1 MAKRR
6 MLSIDFCE
14 SDRFYELS
22 SLSQALYFHL
32 NLNADDDGLVDNVKS
47 VMRDLK
53 ATKRNYQTLVDEGY
67 IIELSHKVVAITN
80 WHQHNR
86 IKSDRYIPTDYV
98 DLMKLLERDE
108 KGRYFK
114 ASQGVFGDIC
124 APQDSIGKD
133 SIDKDSIV
141 KVSTDKE
148 SIAEVREEKDKNNT
162 LSLSYIQSSTHTES
176 ASQNTQQEDVYSVN
190 SDLMHKTDSNL
201 VSIALRNAIALYC
214 MKKYQTIDIAD
225 FLQYCNSRNWV
236 SDDGESMMDNYIKY
250 VDLWMSKK

>member
-1 MAKRR
+1 
-6 MLSIDFCE
+6 ML
-14 SDRFYELS
+14 
-22 SLSQALYFHL
+22 
-32 NLNADDDGLVDNVKS
+32 LVEYPPVRKCP
-47 VMRDLK
+47 
-53 ATKRNYQTLVDEGY
+53 Y
-67 IIELSHKVVAITN
+67 
-80 WHQHNR
+80 
-86 IKSDRYIPTDYV
+86 
-98 DLMKLLERDE
+98 
-108 KGRYFK
+108 GRKQK
-114 ASQGVFGDIC
+114 ASRGVFGDIC
-124 APQDSIGKD
+124 APQDRLGKD
-133 SIDKDSIV
+133 SIGKESIV
-141 KVSTDKE
+141 KVSTDKG

-162 LSLSYIQSSTHTES
+162 FSLSYNQSFIHTES

>member
-32 NLNADDDGLVDNVKS
+32 NLNADDDGFVDNVKS

-86 IKSDRYIPTDYV
+86 IKSDRYTPTDYV
-98 DLMKLLERDE
+98 DLMKLLDQDE

-114 ASQGVFGDIC
+114 AREVFFGDIC

-133 SIDKDSIV
+133 SIGKDRIV
-141 KVSTDKE
+141 KVSTDKG
-148 SIAEVREEKDKNNT
+148 SIAEVREENEEEK
-162 LSLSYIQSSTHTES
+162 E
-176 ASQNTQQEDVYSVN
+176 E
-190 SDLMHKTDSNL
+190 
-201 VSIALRNAIALYC
+201 
-214 MKKYQTIDIAD
+214 
-225 FLQYCNSRNWV
+225 
-236 SDDGESMMDNYIKY
+236 
-250 VDLWMSKK
+250 